1 LNLKTLR
8 ATDGLAE
15 YKGTSYVNMLAE
27 MDRVKGLCER
37 WGVAWRERGSLAGED
52 VSADEAWM
60 KRPVVQTVSF
70 NETPDRGFKKTRKQ
84 WYSQGNLQKSE
95 GE

>member
-1 LNLKTLR
+1 
-8 ATDGLAE
+8 LAE

-37 WGVAWRERGSLAGED
+37 SGVAWRERGSLVNGA
-52 VSADEAWM
+52 VSDEEKWM
-60 KRPVVQTVSF
+60 RRPVIKQINF
-70 NETPDRGFKKTRKQ
+70 NETSPGLKKAREE
-84 WYSQGNLQKSE
+84 WYGMTQGGESE